1 MRKNFIISFLFAV
14 ASLIIFQTAVSAN
27 DIKFVQVTDTHY
39 SSGNEFKRNVLESTI
54 KDINTLKDVSFV
66 VFTGDNIDKAD
77 PEYLKEFVKIVN
89 KLNVPYYLVIGNH
102 EVFKSGDLSKIRYM
116 EVIKEN
122 NFFYKPTKPN
132 YKFMKNGFMFL
143 IVDGAKEVIPGSNGY
158 YRQDTLDWVEKQL
171 NKHPKTPTVIL
182 QHFPLVPPRDIV
194 THKTYQA
201 EKYLEMLDK
210 HNNVIAVISGHYHI
224 NGEQMKDG
232 IYHICSPT
240 LLNEPYQYK
249 IIDIVTTKGFSP
261 MIYTQLRDVN
271 IEQEQ

>member
-1 MRKNFIISFLFAV
+1 MIRKFLGYIITFIAILLIPSV
-14 ASLIIFQTAVSAN
+14 ASAN
-27 DIKFVQVTDTHY
+27 DIKFVQVTDSHF
-39 SSGNEFKRNVLESTI
+39 SSDNEFKKNVLESTI
-54 KDINTLKDVSFV
+54 EDINTLKDVSFV
-66 VFTGDNIDKAD
+66 VFTGDNIDKANPD
-77 PEYLKEFVKIVN
+77 YLKDFVQIAN
-89 KLNVPYYLVIGNH
+89 RLNVPYYLVIGNH

-116 EVIKEN
+116 EIIKEN
-122 NFFYKPTKPN
+122 NLFYRPTTPN
-132 YKFMKNGFMFL
+132 YKFTKKGFMFL

-158 YRQDTLDWVEKQL
+158 YRQDTLEWVEKQL
-171 NKHPKTPTVIL
+171 NKNPKKPTIIL
-182 QHFPLVPPRDIV
+182 QHFPLVPPKDMV

-201 EKYLEMLDK
+201 EKYLEMLDR
-210 HNNVIAVISGHYHI
+210 HNNVIAVVSGHYHI

-271 IEQEQ
+271 LKKEE

>member
-1 MRKNFIISFLFAV
+1 MKKQLITFLF
-14 ASLIIFQTAVSAN
+14 SLIALIAIQTTAMAN
-27 DIKFVQVTDTHY
+27 DIKFVQVTDSHY

-54 KDINTLKDVSFV
+54 RDINTLKGVSFV
-66 VFTGDNIDKAD
+66 VFTGDNIDKAN

-89 KLNVPYYLVIGNH
+89 KLNVPYYMVIGNH
-102 EVFKSGDLSKIRYM
+102 EVFKSGDLYKLRYM
-116 EVIKEN
+116 EIIKEN
-122 NFFYKPTKPN
+122 NIFYRPSKPN
-132 YKFMKNGFMFL
+132 YKLTKNGFMYL
-143 IVDGAKEVIPGSNGY
+143 IVDGAKEVIPGANGY
-158 YRQDTLDWVEKQL
+158 YREDTLEWVDKEL
-171 NKHPKTPTVIL
+171 TKHSKMPTVIL
-182 QHFPLVPPRDIV
+182 QHFPLVAPKEMA

-210 HNNVIAVISGHYHI
+210 HNNVIAVVAGHYHI

-232 IYHICSPT
+232 IYHICTPT

-271 IEQEQ
+271 IQP

>member
-1 MRKNFIISFLFAV
+1 MIKKILAYIITFIAILLIPSV
-14 ASLIIFQTAVSAN
+14 ASAN
-27 DIKFVQVTDTHY
+27 DIKFVQVTDSHF
-39 SSGNEFKRNVLESTI
+39 SSDNEFKKNLLESTI
-54 KDINTLKDVSFV
+54 KDINTLKGVSFV
-66 VFTGDNIDKAD
+66 VFTGDNIDKANPD
-77 PEYLKEFVKIVN
+77 YLKDFVQIAN
-89 KLNVPYYLVIGNH
+89 KLNVPYYMVIGNH

-116 EVIKEN
+116 EIIKEN
-122 NFFYKPTKPN
+122 NLFYRPTKPN
-132 YKFMKNGFMFL
+132 YKFTKKGFMFL

-171 NKHPKTPTVIL
+171 NKNSKKPTIIL
-182 QHFPLVPPRDIV
+182 QHFPLVPPKEMV

-201 EKYLEMLDK
+201 EKYLKMLDK
-210 HNNVIAVISGHYHI
+210 HNNVIAVVSGHYHI

-271 IEQEQ
+271 LKQDE

>member
-1 MRKNFIISFLFAV
+1 MIKKILAYIITFIAILLIPSV
-14 ASLIIFQTAVSAN
+14 ASAN
-27 DIKFVQVTDTHY
+27 DIKFVQVTDSHF
-39 SSGNEFKRNVLESTI
+39 SSDNEFKKNLLESTI
-54 KDINTLKDVSFV
+54 KDINTLKGVSFV
-66 VFTGDNIDKAD
+66 VFTGDNIDKANPD
-77 PEYLKEFVKIVN
+77 YLKDFVQIAN
-89 KLNVPYYLVIGNH
+89 KLNVPYYMVIGNH

-116 EVIKEN
+116 EIIKEN
-122 NFFYKPTKPN
+122 NLFYRPTKPN
-132 YKFMKNGFMFL
+132 YKFTKKGFMFL

-171 NKHPKTPTVIL
+171 NKNSKKPTIIL
-182 QHFPLVPPRDIV
+182 QHFPLVPPKEMV

-210 HNNVIAVISGHYHI
+210 HNNVIAVVSGHYHI

-271 IEQEQ
+271 LKQDE